1 MALVKTPLHPF
12 EFFRLTKAK
21 EHVDLA
27 PNTLR
32 TYARQGLKLHRV
44 GGAVFVSRTE
54 LGDFIRSR
62 AADER
67 LGRRSPSS
75 AIIAETSTI
84 PSAPSCGVA
93 A

>member
-1 MALVKTPLHPF
+1 MHPF

-32 TYARQGLKLHRV
+32 AYARHGLKLHRI

-54 LGDFIRSR
+54 LANFIRNR
-62 AADER
+62 AVDESGG
-67 LGRRSPSS
+67 LKSLPTN
-75 AIIAETSTI
+75 AITEA
-84 PSAPSCGVA
+84 
-93 A
+93 